1 MKDNL
6 EVIDKAQARIGYL
19 QIATAALIWGT
30 YGLFVRNLD
39 YSPEYILFY
48 RFLFGFSGIFI
59 FTLLR
64 SGFASLKPALVHWK
78 WLLLPAILTCLSWLA
93 YTYAINL
100 TSVANA
106 AFLIYTA
113 PVFTVLF
120 APIIL
125 KESLEKRTIMALVIS
140 LVGTGFLMGYSSLSV
155 AGPNVIG
162 DMIALFGGMTYG
174 FLALLL
180 KRMPAGVLGLPSNV
194 VLSGFVAL
202 SLLPFIL
209 FTMTPFSWSGIL
221 ILMALGL
228 FQQAFGASMF
238 HLGLKKVKAQH
249 AGILTYVEPLAAT
262 VMAALFLYEGITWG
276 SLVGGVLI
284 VTGGLLIV
292 LRRDPEEAPLPIKAG
307 K

>member
-1 MKDNL
+1 MEKSI
-6 EVIDKAQARIGYL
+6 EVIDKAQVKIGYL
-19 QIATAALIWGT
+19 QIVAAALIWGT

-39 YSPEYILFY
+39 YSPEYILFF

-59 FTLLR
+59 FTMVR
-64 SGFASLKPALVHWK
+64 NGFESLKPALVHWK
-78 WLLLPAILTCLSWLA
+78 WLILPAILTCLSWLA

-113 PVFTVLF
+113 PVFTVVF

-140 LVGTGFLMGYSSLSV
+140 LVGTGALMGYSSLSV
-155 AGPNVIG
+155 AGPNIIG
-162 DMIALFGGMTYG
+162 DLIALFGGMTYG

-180 KRMPAGVLGLPSNV
+180 KKMPAGVLGLPSNV

-202 SLLPFIL
+202 SLLPFVL

-276 SLVGGVLI
+276 SLVGGILI
-284 VTGGLLIV
+284 VTGGLIIV
-292 LRRDPEEAPLPIKAG
+292 LRRDPESAPLPVKAG